1 VVKQGLAV
9 VPRKVASLPSEEEAT
24 EDTSPKVPEG
34 IEEIKDK
41 KDKKV

>member
-9 VPRKVASLPSEEEAT
+9 VLRRVASMPRGEGIEG
-24 EDTSPKVPEG
+24 TSPKAPEG
-34 IEEIKDK
+34 TEEIKDK

>member
-1 VVKQGLAV
+1 MQSLAV
-9 VPRKVASLPSEEEAT
+9 VPRRVASLPSEEEAT

-34 IEEIKDK
+34 IEGK